1 MTKKIC
7 DRCGAEINPGNSA
20 TYVCLSE
27 NYIATAF
34 RFIELK
40 PTELCVSCA
49 LQLRRWLKG
58 GAEEDEKDSL

>member
-7 DRCGAEINPGNSA
+7 DRCGAEINPPKSEV
-20 TYVCLSE
+20 YVSLSE

-49 LQLRRWLKG
+49 MQLRRWLKG
-58 GAEEDEKDSL
+58 EAEE